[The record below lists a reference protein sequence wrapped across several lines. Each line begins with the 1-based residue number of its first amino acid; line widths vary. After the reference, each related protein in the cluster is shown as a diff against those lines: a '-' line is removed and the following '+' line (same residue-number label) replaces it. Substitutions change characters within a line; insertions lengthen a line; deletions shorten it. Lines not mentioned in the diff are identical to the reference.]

1 MPLKEL
7 NGVNVTIVQDEAGR
21 AIFRARIH
29 IDENELNKS
38 AKDVVTAL
46 REGNRNLYT

>member
-21 AIFRARIH
+21 AILEPVFI
-29 IDENELNKS
+29 LTKKS
-38 AKDVVTAL
+38 
-46 REGNRNLYT
+46 